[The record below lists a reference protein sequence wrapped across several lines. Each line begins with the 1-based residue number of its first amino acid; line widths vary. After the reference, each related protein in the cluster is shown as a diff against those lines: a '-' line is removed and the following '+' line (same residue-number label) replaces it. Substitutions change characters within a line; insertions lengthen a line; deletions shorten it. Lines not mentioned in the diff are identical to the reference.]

1 MMQRSGPGS
10 RFRGGRCHCP
20 APRAP
25 ASRPGEISFAV
36 AHWGHRGGDFI
47 LQLEAPHRSLVKSF
61 GLERVGYIGI
71 AAPYLA
77 LICMALV
84 TASAAL

>member
-1 MMQRSGPGS
+1 M
-10 RFRGGRCHCP
+10 
-20 APRAP
+20 
-25 ASRPGEISFAV
+25 
-36 AHWGHRGGDFI
+36 
-47 LQLEAPHRSLVKSF
+47 QLEAPHRSLVKSF

-84 TASAAL
+84 TAAAALGLWKLKVDDSLSELFRTNTEEFRRFEEIARVEQP